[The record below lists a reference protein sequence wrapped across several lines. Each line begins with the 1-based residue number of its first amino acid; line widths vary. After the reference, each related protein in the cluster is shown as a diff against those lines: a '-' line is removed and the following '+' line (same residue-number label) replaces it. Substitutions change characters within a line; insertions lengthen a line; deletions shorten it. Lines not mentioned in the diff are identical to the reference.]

1 MRISD
6 WSSDV
11 CSSDLDGET
20 GRRRNIQLV
29 AIEEHRNFARHAFGG
44 RANRLVDMD
53 VAARHRSGGMAEHR
67 RDRQFRIAQFACDAP
82 ERMPERV
89 RRYIGP
95 SESVANSAQHSISRD
110 KVRLPAVRGEYIGA
124 AVLNRLF
131 SEHE

>member
-67 RDRQFRIAQFACDAP
+67 RDRQFRIDQFARDAP
-82 ERMPERV
+82 ERMPDPG
-89 RRYIGP
+89 RRYIVP
-95 SESVANSAQHSISRD
+95 SATVDNSAQNSISRHQ
-110 KVRLPAVRGEYIGA
+110 VPLPDARGAKTGA
-124 AVLNRLF
+124 ENEKKQWR
-131 SEHE
+131 E

>member
-1 MRISD
+1 M
-6 WSSDV
+6 
-11 CSSDLDGET
+11 
-20 GRRRNIQLV
+20 GRLRKIHPVAMEVNRNLSRYAV
-29 AIEEHRNFARHAFGG
+29 WG

-53 VAARHRSGGMAEHR
+53 VAASHRSGGMAEHR

-131 SEHE
+131 SEHATRGRADAAD